1 MKSAYKVYRNQ
12 LCESR
17 RGQASTSA
25 NARGDDAFL
34 GKVVE
39 TELSRQDQAFFLEI
53 GAQQFGSA
61 CQSETK
67 GDGAGHSVCDVQP
80 FGRGWR
86 APVL

>member
-25 NARGDDAFL
+25 NARGDDAFWEKL
-34 GKVVE
+34 WKLNCHGKIKH
-39 TELSRQDQAFFLEI
+39 FFVEI